1 MEEVFIYSECQEE
14 FHKKFK
20 ENDRTIIYWEYQI
33 NNTVSHKISGF
44 NPFSRKSNFWIAK
57 MGSNWFPQSFYN

>member
-1 MEEVFIYSECQEE
+1 MEKVFIYSECQEE

-44 NPFSRKSNFWIAK
+44 NPFSRKSNF
-57 MGSNWFPQSFYN
+57 